1 MSKYRPSKQ
10 YHQIVKAV
18 VSKDFR
24 FVHIDAGIGD
34 NGIQRVMT
42 ETTEEDIL
50 HCYLYPIIDKMV
62 RAEFGDLQDVAL
74 TIHITWV

>member
-1 MSKYRPSKQ
+1 MSKYRPNKQ

-42 ETTEEDIL
+42 ETNEDEIL
-50 HCYLYPIIDKMV
+50 HCYLYPVIDKMV
-62 RAEFGDLQDVAL
+62 RAEFGDLKEMAL

>member
-1 MSKYRPSKQ
+1 MSKYRPDKQ
-10 YHQIVKAV
+10 YHQVVKAV

-50 HCYLYPIIDKMV
+50 HCYLYPIIEQMV
-62 RAEFGDLQDVAL
+62 RNEFLDLQEIAL

>member
-1 MSKYRPSKQ
+1 MSKYRPDKQ
-10 YHQIVKAV
+10 YHQVVKAV

-24 FVHIDAGIGD
+24 FVHIDAGIAD

-42 ETTEEDIL
+42 ETTEDEVL

-62 RAEFGDLQDVAL
+62 RDEFFDLQDVAL